1 MEKCV
6 KSLQEL
12 VCLAIPNWADVKSE
26 ADRGNPE
33 ACFQYG
39 MIILLGITK
48 ASGVLP
54 ISGMPVSLPQ
64 IDYALAKQYFGK
76 PCLADNPEAIRMIG
90 FIDELEGDL
99 SSAFQNYAKSVRKN
113 EELEDSISIDF
124 DSDVIKGRSELQT
137 YLNELGL
144 FPNLGLNEIITSIIN
159 AYLKGDNQEKA
170 EIAIEFAF
178 ISDIQA
184 TYYEAAD
191 RLIRIGDY
199 FTASQFINKGNIP
212 SDDYLSDLVADEFLK
227 VKESLETMK
236 YTKEHVV
243 DMILHDY
250 ADKQIFILASL
261 VQDREGYYRGLFEDM
276 RSKGY
281 INMRIDGDFVENIRG
296 LKVDRY
302 SIHNIE
308 VVIDEM
314 QVSVKNME
322 RLTNSVAT
330 ASNLGKGIVVILEKN
345 AGATPK
351 LFAVSEIVEV
361 EGNSLLAN
369 QWVDSFANIKEQVFS
384 KANDQRGQWESNIH
398 QKVNMLVSE
407 KLRVDFETE
416 QEEQRLKEKKKIR
429 IKGIILAIVYG
440 IVLLYTLFTIRP
452 KGYFGELVTIGGV
465 TGVYFLIAKLIF
477 PNFMKK
483 LQNYDSI

>member
-1 MEKCV
+1 MEKYV
-6 KSLQEL
+6 RSLKEL
-12 VCLAIPNWADVKSE
+12 VFGAIPNWAEIKSE
-26 ADRGNPE
+26 ADSGNPE

-48 ASGVLP
+48 SSGVIPLP
-54 ISGMPVSLPQ
+54 GMPVSLPK
-64 IDYALAKQYFGK
+64 IDYALAKEYFGK
-76 PCLADNPEAIRMIG
+76 PCLADNPDAIRMIG
-90 FIDELEGDL
+90 FIDELVGDF
-99 SSAFQNYAKSVRKN
+99 SSAFQHYAEASKKDMNSYENGKIDENGLNYKYSTY
-113 EELEDSISIDF
+113 IDE
-124 DSDVIKGRSELQT
+124 VLAARYKLQE
-137 YLNELGL
+137 YLNKLDL
-144 FPNLGLNEIITSIIN
+144 CPNLGLNEIITSIIN

-243 DMILHDY
+243 DIILHDY
-250 ADKQIFILASL
+250 ADKQILILASL
-261 VQDREGYYRGLFEDM
+261 VQNRKGHYRELFESM

-296 LKVDRY
+296 LKVNRY

-361 EGNSLLAN
+361 DGNSLLAN
-369 QWVDSFANIKEQVFS
+369 QWVDSFSNIKEQVFS

-398 QKVNMLVSE
+398 QKINMLVSE
-407 KLRVDFETE
+407 KRRVDFETE

-429 IKGIILAIVYG
+429 IKGMILAIVYG
-440 IVLLYTLFTIRP
+440 IILLYTLFTIRP
-452 KGYFGELVTIGGV
+452 KGFFGELVTIGGV
-465 TGVYFLIAKLIF
+465 TEKFIEDL
-477 PNFMKK
+477 
-483 LQNYDSI
+483 

>member
-243 DMILHDY
+243 DIILHDY

-261 VQDREGYYRGLFEDM
+261 VQNRKGHYRELFEAM

-281 INMRIDGDFVENIRG
+281 INMRIDGDFVEIIRG
-296 LKVDRY
+296 MKVNRY

-308 VVIDEM
+308 VVIDKL
-314 QVSVKNME
+314 QVSVKNMG

-330 ASNLGKGIVVILEKN
+330 ASNLGKGIVLILETDP
-345 AGATPK
+345 GASPK
-351 LFAVSEIVEV
+351 CFAVSELVEI

-369 QWVDSFANIKEQVFS
+369 QRVDSWANIKEQVLR
-384 KANDQRGQWESNIH
+384 KANEQRGQWESNIH

-407 KLRVDFETE
+407 KLRVDFEKE
-416 QEEQRLKEKKKIR
+416 QEIKRLKEKKKIR
-429 IKGIILAIVYG
+429 IKMIIFMIVYA
-440 IVLLYTLFTIRP
+440 IITFYTLYTMKSKGDFWLIITLF
-452 KGYFGELVTIGGV
+452 GV
-465 TGVYFLIAKLIF
+465 TAAYILIAKLIF
-477 PNFMKK
+477 PNSLKQM
-483 LQNYDSI
+483 QNYDSI